1 MKIIALQGSPRIG
14 GNCDVLMDEMIKGAE
29 ENGHEV
35 VKYYLEKEDIA
46 PCKACLFCA
55 ENPDCV
61 REDDGNK
68 IINELVAADGVI
80 FATPIYY
87 GQMTAQAKTIIDRF
101 YAIGQNPDKSLSGK
115 AALIFTENQPEGTY
129 ENYIELTKFS
139 PFTFMGYEVIG
150 HVDAGSAGPAGIV
163 AEEQEDKLKETILI
177 LSNFFFL
184 FSFNISILLFQLFFS
199 IFKYF

>member
-35 VKYYLEKEDIA
+35 VKYYLEEENIA
-46 PCKACLFCA
+46 ACIACMFCA

-87 GQMTAQAKTIIDRF
+87 GQMSGQAKTIIDRF
-101 YAIGQNPDKSLSGK
+101 YAVGQNPDKSLGGK

-129 ENYIELTKFS
+129 EAYIEMTKFS
-139 PFTFMGYEVIG
+139 PFIFMGYEVIG

-163 AEEQEDKLKETILI
+163 ADEQADKLKEAYELGKQ
-177 LSNFFFL
+177 F
-184 FSFNISILLFQLFFS
+184 
-199 IFKYF
+199 